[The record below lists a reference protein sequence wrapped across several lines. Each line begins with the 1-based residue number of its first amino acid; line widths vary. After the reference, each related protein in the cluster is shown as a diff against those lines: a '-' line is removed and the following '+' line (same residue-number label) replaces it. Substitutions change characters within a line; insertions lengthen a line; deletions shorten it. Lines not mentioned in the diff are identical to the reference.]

1 MRSASIA
8 ARHDVRHGLS
18 WRATLGFVSTV
29 MAKFLILSMA
39 FVAVTLGCEQKKAPA
54 QRAPVAAKSIAPAP
68 PPAPVDPA
76 VLAAE
81 IFTRRCTVCH
91 GPSGKGDGPGAAALN
106 PKPQAFSDAAW
117 QARVS
122 DEELRKVIVEG
133 GPAVGRTAG
142 MPPNPDLADKPEVV
156 GELVRTIRKFKG

>member
-1 MRSASIA
+1 MTK
-8 ARHDVRHGLS
+8 L
-18 WRATLGFVSTV
+18 L
-29 MAKFLILSMA
+29 LLSMA
-39 FVAVTLGCEQKKAPA
+39 FLAVTLGCEEKKAPV
-54 QRAPVAAKSIAPAP
+54 QRAPAPAP
-68 PPAPVDPA
+68 SLTAAPPAPVEPA

-81 IFTRRCTVCH
+81 IFARRCTVCH

-106 PKPQAFSDAAW
+106 PKPQVFSDAAW